1 MIGQGQG
8 RSHCLEWLRLCWGSL
23 RPGASHFCL
32 RAWQAGMAA
41 AAADLFTIAMRWE
54 AAETTTEERERLK
67 ATVSRIVGYRARVAC
82 DPHNGIVDILVQNP
96 AKSESDV
103 ADMLELQPSGAFG
116 VIWDEYPMARR
127 ARVVE
132 TACNT

>member
-1 MIGQGQG
+1 M
-8 RSHCLEWLRLCWGSL
+8 
-23 RPGASHFCL
+23 
-32 RAWQAGMAA
+32 A
-41 AAADLFTIAMRWE
+41 AAADLFAIAMRWE

-67 ATVSRIVGYRARVAC
+67 ATVSHIVGYRARVAC

-96 AKSESDV
+96 AKSESDI

-116 VIWDEYPMARR
+116 VIWDEYPVARR

-132 TACNT
+132 TACNTYNEEHGLELVDASESSDSDSDSDDGDSRPSEGSD